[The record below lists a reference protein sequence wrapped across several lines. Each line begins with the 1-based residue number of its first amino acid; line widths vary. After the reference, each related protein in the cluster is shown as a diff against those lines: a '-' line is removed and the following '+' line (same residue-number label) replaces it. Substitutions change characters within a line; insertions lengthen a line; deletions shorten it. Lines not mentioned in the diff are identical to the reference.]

1 MQLGE
6 IYLNSDHKFSGRGQT
21 EIANCVIRSLN
32 GGVDLVTTAGRLDA
46 HRRHLGASQTNPR
59 PFWSSFLSVLSI
71 LPFMTRARHLQSM
84 YMST

>member
-1 MQLGE
+1 MQLDE

-59 PFWSSFLSVLSI
+59 PFWSSFLSMLCI
-71 LPFMTRARHLQSM
+71 LPYMTRARHLQSM